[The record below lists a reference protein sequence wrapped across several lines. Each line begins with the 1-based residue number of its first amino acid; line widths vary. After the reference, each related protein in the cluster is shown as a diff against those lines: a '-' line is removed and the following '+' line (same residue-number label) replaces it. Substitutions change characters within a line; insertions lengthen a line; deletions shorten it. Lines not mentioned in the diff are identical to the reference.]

1 MSQCRA
7 FTANDM
13 TGLVGKYRWAFHE
26 QRGSHAQYKHP
37 VLTGRITID
46 NHSGKTLPVE
56 IVKSTF
62 KYAGMERFFKMF
74 QQGAPFKTVEKAIQ
88 AEARERF
95 DAPQPAAAPPAL
107 SPRLDVT

>member
-13 TGLVGKYRWAFHE
+13 TGLVGKYRWVFRE

-37 VLTGRITID
+37 VLGGRITID

-56 IVKSTF
+56 IVKSMF
-62 KYAGMERFFKMF
+62 AQAGMTHFFKMF

-88 AEARERF
+88 AEACARF
-95 DAPQPAAAPPAL
+95 DAPQPAAAPPAFT
-107 SPRLDVT
+107 PRLEAT